1 MSENE
6 NFRAT
11 ITTRYGK
18 PEQTIYEKVIEM
30 VKKEGIAKSRA
41 QLLLVERG
49 LHHIDNPEPLVKE
62 KVVYRDRPVEKV
74 VEKVVYRDRPAVNK
88 GTQEHIRGADPNSQE
103 GALSAKLTSGD
114 KADPPSSPKGNTAL
128 GEKKADTEGSALG
141 WLVVGAGLAGVVL
154 YFWKRYTSYTPV

>member
-1 MSENE
+1 MSENK

-18 PEQTIYEKVIEM
+18 PEQTIYEKVIEI

-49 LHHIDNPEPLVKE
+49 LHHMDNPEPLVKE
-62 KVVYRDRPVEKV
+62 KVVYRDRA
-74 VEKVVYRDRPAVNK
+74 AVNK

-114 KADPPSSPKGNTAL
+114 KADPPSSSKGNTAL
-128 GEKKADTEGSALG
+128 GEKKADTEGSGLG

>member
-1 MSENE
+1 MSENK

-30 VKKEGIAKSRA
+30 VNKEGIAKSRA

-49 LHHIDNPEPLVKE
+49 LHHTDNPEPLVKE
-62 KVVYRDRPVEKV
+62 KVVYKDRPVEKI
-74 VEKVVYRDRPAVNK
+74 VEKVVYRDKPAVNQ

-114 KADPPSSPKGNTAL
+114 KADPPSSSKGNTAL
-128 GEKKADTEGSALG
+128 GEKKADTEGSGLG
-141 WLVVGAGLAGVVL
+141 WLVLGAGITGVVL

>member
-1 MSENE
+1 MSENK

-49 LHHIDNPEPLVKE
+49 LYHMDNPEPLVK
-62 KVVYRDRPVEKV
+62 
-74 VEKVVYRDRPAVNK
+74 EKVVYRDRPAVNK

-128 GEKKADTEGSALG
+128 GEKKADTEGSGLG
-141 WLVVGAGLAGVVL
+141 WLVLGAGITGVVL